1 MRRML
6 TRGDGARYG
15 ATRRASVRTS
25 WPSAGAATVDGISAL
40 ARSAVLYGQTIAPS
54 LFYTAAGYNG
64 TTWVGE
70 YGPTLVLAG
79 TGAAPTLVDG
89 PTEAVAP
96 EDAAVRCNYSTG
108 KHFSSTPDVASG
120 DVSTED
126 IVVEVW
132 IKPGANALE
141 FVFSKR
147 GSTTQGWFVY
157 SSSTSVTLSLRQAST
172 TAALGVS
179 GLTAGA
185 WSHVA
190 FAVDRS
196 SVTGMYACVNG
207 VLRVSYVDPTALTT
221 ITSSVPVFIGAA
233 NSSDSYCSGD
243 VALAAMYKAPAGWLD
258 AGDKGAFAAWALARY
273 NAAMGA

>member
-1 MRRML
+1 MRRMI

-15 ATRRASVRTS
+15 ATRRAVVRSS
-25 WPSAGAATVDGISAL
+25 WPSAGAVTADGISAL

-64 TTWVGE
+64 TTWTGE

-79 TGAAPTLVDG
+79 TGAAPTLVDA
-89 PTEAVAP
+89 PTEAVAT

-108 KHFSSTPDVASG
+108 KHFSSTPDTASG
-120 DVSTED
+120 EVSTED

-132 IKPGANALE
+132 LKPGANGLE

-147 GSTTQGWFVY
+147 GSTTQGWFVF
-157 SSSTSVTLSLRQAST
+157 SSSTSVTLSLRMAAT

-185 WSHVA
+185 WSHIA

-233 NSSDSYCSGD
+233 NGSGSYCSGD
-243 VALAAMYKAPAGWLD
+243 VALAALYKAPAGWLD
-258 AGDKGAFAAWALARY
+258 ASDKGAFTAWALARY
-273 NAAMGA
+273 NAAMGV